1 MANSGIKIQILHDN
15 NAAFSGIIL
24 SSGEPAY
31 AVDTRSL
38 RVGDGINNWNNLP
51 TTIISRPQGIVG
63 ASGVNNIVV
72 MTSGAYSTLG
82 SYDQNTI
89 YFIT

>member
-15 NAAFSGIIL
+15 NAAFSGIVL

-31 AVDTRSL
+31 AIDTGSL
-38 RVGDGINNWNNLP
+38 RVGDGTNSWNNLA
-51 TTIISRPQGIVG
+51 TTIVSRPQGVLG

-72 MTSGAYSTLG
+72 MTSGAYSSLG